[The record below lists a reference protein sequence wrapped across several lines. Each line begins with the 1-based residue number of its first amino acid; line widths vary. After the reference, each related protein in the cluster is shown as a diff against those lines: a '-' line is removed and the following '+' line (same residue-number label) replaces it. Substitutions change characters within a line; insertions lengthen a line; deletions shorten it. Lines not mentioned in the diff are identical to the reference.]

1 MFDDLR
7 RLQGQEFDLD
17 SLVVAVNRQLAS
29 AGLSSDDERVAA
41 QLDARTVRYYQTL
54 GLVSKPDRYDGRQA
68 VYGYQH
74 LLQLVAIK
82 ALQAQG
88 LSLGQVQGWLPAQ
101 PVAALQAALAGSLTE
116 LSERGAPLPLA
127 APAPQRLRQSKRGF
141 SLSSAPHGA
150 EPAGLSAFRLA
161 PGVTLLIDPVHV
173 ADPAELA
180 RRLKTLSEEIP

>member
-116 LSERGAPLPLA
+116 LSERGAPASPGRPGPA
-127 APAPQRLRQSKRGF
+127 TAPAIQAAASACHPHRTAQSRPGCRRSDWRQG
-141 SLSSAPHGA
+141 
-150 EPAGLSAFRLA
+150 
-161 PGVTLLIDPVHV
+161 
-173 ADPAELA
+173 
-180 RRLKTLSEEIP
+180 